1 MSCPQV
7 SKSPA
12 PIDLQYGRER
22 GKERFH
28 LLGEKRERRKFHGGR
43 GRTADRTEFAP
54 FILAR
59 CPPPSFKHIP
69 ETAAKL
75 GTNIGMILKGLE
87 QTSRTFFHFGLS
99 DMQQHFNG
107 PNLIQGT

>member
-1 MSCPQV
+1 MSYPQI
-7 SKSPA
+7 SKSPT
-12 PIDLQYGRER
+12 PIDLQYGRGER
-22 GKERFH
+22 EGKRDFIFWGKRGN
-28 LLGEKRERRKFHGGR
+28 GESFTAD

-87 QTSRTFFHFGLS
+87 QTSRTFFPLWT
-99 DMQQHFNG
+99 
-107 PNLIQGT
+107 L